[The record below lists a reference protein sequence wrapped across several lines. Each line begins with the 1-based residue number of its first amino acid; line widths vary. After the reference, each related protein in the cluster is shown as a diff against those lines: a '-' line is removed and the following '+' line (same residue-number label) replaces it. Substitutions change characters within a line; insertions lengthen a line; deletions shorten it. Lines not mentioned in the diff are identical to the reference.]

1 VSSRFPPVGV
11 FDGIAAPAD
20 LDALYRIE
28 GMTNPRLREQLGRID
43 LVPPAR
49 RISGPGTSPV
59 MAAFTHPNPEGSRF
73 SPGHYGVYYAARA
86 RDTAVAETVFHRER
100 FLARTAEPAC
110 TLQMRCYLADVSGTL
125 HDIRGGWPELHD
137 PDSYAASQRAAVTLR
152 DAGSDG
158 IAYDSVRH
166 AGGECVAA
174 FHPDV
179 LSPARQGEHLY
190 YHWDGARIAHVV
202 VAGEVIALPRAA
214 KT

>member
-1 VSSRFPPVGV
+1 MRLDQSLALEDGDDPPGQWMPPNRAFWCQYAVQFVAVLRGY
-11 FDGIAAPAD
+11 
-20 LDALYRIE
+20 AL
-28 GMTNPRLREQLGRID
+28 PID
-43 LVPPAR
+43 
-49 RISGPGTSPV
+49 
-59 MAAFTHPNPEGSRF
+59 
-73 SPGHYGVYYAARA
+73 
-86 RDTAVAETVFHRER
+86 
-100 FLARTAEPAC
+100 
-110 TLQMRCYLADVSGTL
+110 
-125 HDIRGGWPELHD
+125 
-137 PDSYAASQRAAVTLR
+137 AASAVTLR